1 MECIKCVFPRP
12 APPYKKRGLYAPPGD
27 SATATETAWAI
38 LLVGPTTKVSK
49 VYLGFKLPI
58 YSAGT
63 VTFAGSGCDAAEL
76 ESVKRIL
83 NCFPVTCSIAIER

>member
-1 MECIKCVFPRP
+1 MQWNASDGSFQDRR
-12 APPYKKRGLYAPPGD
+12 PYKNSGLYTSPGD
-27 SATATETAWAI
+27 SATASEAACAK
-38 LLVGPTTKVSK
+38 LLFPPTTKVSK

-83 NCFPVTCSIAIER
+83 NCFQ